1 MTSKKLQ
8 ENLEKK
14 FPFTFTKEQKEIVG
28 SIADFTT
35 SISTRSI
42 FLLKGYAGT
51 GKTTLISAL
60 VKSLP
65 SVAKRSVLLAPTGR
79 AAKVLSKYS
88 NKQASTIH
96 RKIYWIRSRKNGNT
110 YIKIKDNTHTNTIF
124 IVDEASMI
132 PEASDSSFGN
142 RSLLDDL
149 IQFVYDG
156 IGCKLILIGDTAQLP
171 PVHLDISP
179 ALDEG
184 FLETTYLKDVISV
197 TMKEVVRQS
206 KESTVLS
213 NATDLRNRISVDD
226 FSYPK
231 FDVSSDV
238 VRLESGEELQEQL
251 ETAYSVSGVT
261 NTIVLCR
268 SNKRANIYNEQIRAR
283 IRFQENEISV
293 GDMLMVVRNNYFW
306 LGEDSK
312 AGFIANG
319 DIVEVVRFKETI
331 DRYGFSFANLTVQ
344 LVDYPDEKD
353 LDVIVMLDTLS
364 SETPSLTYDEYKKL
378 YNEVS
383 LDYKGDRELN
393 KKIKE
398 NPFFNALQIKFS
410 YAITCHKSQGGQ
422 WDNVFVDLGYF
433 KEEMLNKS
441 YLRWLYTATTRASQ
455 KLFLINF
462 KEDFFTKHLH
472 P

>member
-8 ENLEKK
+8 ENLEIK
-14 FPFTFTKEQKEIVG
+14 FPFSFTKEQKEIVG
-28 SIADFTT
+28 SVSDFAT

-65 SVAKRSVLLAPTGR
+65 SVSKRSILLAPTGR

-88 NKQASTIH
+88 NKKASTIH

-149 IQFVYDG
+149 VQYVYDG

-184 FLETTYLKDVISV
+184 FLETTYFKDVITH
-197 TMKEVVRQS
+197 TMKEVVRQA
-206 KESTVLS
+206 KDSTVLS
-213 NATDLRNRISVDD
+213 NATDLRNKISVDD
-226 FSYPK
+226 FSFPK
-231 FDVSSDV
+231 FVSSNDV
-238 VRLESGEELQEQL
+238 VRVESGEELQDQL
-251 ETAYSVSGVT
+251 ETAYSLSSVT

-268 SNKRANIYNEQIRAR
+268 SNKRANIYNQQIRAR

-306 LGEDSK
+306 LGEESK

-319 DIVEVVRFKETI
+319 DIVEVVRLKETI
-331 DRYGFSFANLTVQ
+331 ERFGFRFANVTVQ

-364 SETPSLTYDEYKKL
+364 TETPSLSYDQYQKL
-378 YNEVS
+378 YKEVS
-383 LDYKGDRELN
+383 LDYKGDKEIN

-422 WDNVFVDLGYF
+422 WENVFVDLGYF

-441 YLRWLYTATTRASQ
+441 YLRWLYTATTRASK
-455 KLFLINF
+455 KLYLINF
-462 KEDFFTKHLH
+462 SQDFFR
-472 P
+472 